1 MFGSQMMFY
10 PLLSMK
16 SMANLQKSVRLPL
29 SRSYYQSIVFLSHSS
44 RSRTATSNQIRAIHS
59 PTNYKNGIAK
69 AWKTAASW
77 WCRHGRAGLFEFWA
91 VCLDILVI
99 HEILAQLIG
108 HEFNS
113 LVQNLRVCKL
123 TENNSLFSF
132 FFFSCFFN
140 QDWKTCPS
148 FKNKNIFL

>member
-1 MFGSQMMFY
+1 
-10 PLLSMK
+10 
-16 SMANLQKSVRLPL
+16 MALQKLGRQQQVDDAGTDGRGYLNFGP
-29 SRSYYQSIVFLSHSS
+29 F
-44 RSRTATSNQIRAIHS
+44 
-59 PTNYKNGIAK
+59 
-69 AWKTAASW
+69 AWIFW
-77 WCRHGRAGLFEFWA
+77 LFEFWA

-140 QDWKTCPS
+140 QD
-148 FKNKNIFL
+148 